1 VDATAIDK
9 TEERDF
15 AVVLIMA
22 HVHLENRSV
31 FLTGVVSDSFY
42 QQTSAQQL
50 LNAGCGRVFNC
61 VALRPFLLCAQSDS
75 IFKNMPRVKTES
87 LQEGM
92 VVSADVKNIDNML
105 LIPSG
110 CTLTARQIGILQA
123 WGVTDIDVKASGD
136 AENLDALAA
145 MPADALERLTAE
157 VRAGFWK
164 ADDADP
170 VFAELFKVILRR
182 RANRPRSK

>member
-1 VDATAIDK
+1 
-9 TEERDF
+9 
-15 AVVLIMA
+15 
-22 HVHLENRSV
+22 
-31 FLTGVVSDSFY
+31 
-42 QQTSAQQL
+42 
-50 LNAGCGRVFNC
+50 
-61 VALRPFLLCAQSDS
+61 
-75 IFKNMPRVKTES
+75 MPRIKTES

-92 VVSADVKNIDNML
+92 VVSADVKNIDQML

-123 WGVTDIDVKASGD
+123 WGVDNIEVASAGD
-136 AENLDALAA
+136 SGSADMLET

-157 VRAGFWK
+157 VRASFWK

-182 RANRPRSK
+182 RANRPVGK